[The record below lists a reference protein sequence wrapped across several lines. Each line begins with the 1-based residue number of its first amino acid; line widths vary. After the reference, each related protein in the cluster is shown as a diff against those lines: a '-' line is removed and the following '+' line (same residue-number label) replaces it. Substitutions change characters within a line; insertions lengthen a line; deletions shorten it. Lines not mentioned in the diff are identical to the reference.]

1 MLYYTGAPTAAPSDY
16 GFVVHANPSL
26 RTSLR
31 LGHLSIEDSSFGQ
44 PLTVRHEQKGDGHH
58 SVLDSCFAGSKR
70 ISRTSSSGNLYN
82 TETSLLRATVLVPK
96 IIQTQLLT
104 QTCNVDTKHP
114 ASMVSILRGFDCGRQ
129 SHQRQRHLV
138 WEGLSQ
144 HRC

>member
-1 MLYYTGAPTAAPSDY
+1 MVFLI
-16 GFVVHANPSL
+16 VHANPSL
-26 RTSLR
+26 PTSQR

-114 ASMVSILRGFDCGRQ
+114 ASMVLMLRGFDCGRQ